1 MHAETL
7 SIGTIDGAEIEADLV
22 RTDDPAPRAVVVIAH
37 PHPLHGGDRHNHV
50 VAAIQRAALSL
61 GCHSIAPDF
70 RGVGNSSGVHDEGDA
85 ERLDL
90 AAACEL
96 ADMVEPD
103 CPIVMA
109 GYSFGAMVALN
120 VTHPHIAAWMAVAPP
135 IIMMKAEPLASSNHR
150 PKIVVAAEHDQFA
163 DLDELLE
170 RTSTWSN
177 TDVRVAHGIDHFF
190 MVDAGSICRDGLA
203 TVLDVIGA

>member
-1 MHAETL
+1 MHTETV
-7 SIGTIDGAEIEADLV
+7 SIGTIDGALIEADLI
-22 RTDDPAPRAVVVIAH
+22 RCDDPEPRAVVIVAH

-50 VAAIQRAALSL
+50 VQAIQRAALSL

-70 RGVGNSSGVHDEGDA
+70 RGVGNSTGAHDNGDA

-103 CPIVMA
+103 CPVVMA

-120 VTHPHIAAWMAVAPP
+120 TTHPDIAVWLAVAPP
-135 IIMMKAEPLASSNHR
+135 LIMMHTDPLAAGNHR
-150 PKIVVAAEHDQFA
+150 PKVVVAPEHDQFA

-170 RTSTWSN
+170 RTSSWTN
-177 TDVRVAHGIDHFF
+177 TRVDVARGIDHFF
-190 MVDAGSICRDGLA
+190 MADSGRICHDALA
-203 TVLDVIGA
+203 VALELL